1 MSFLDSLMGQG
12 QESGSGLMDVVGTLI
27 SKAGGLQGL
36 VSQLQQSGL
45 GQQVGSWVSTGANLP
60 VSAEQLGAAL
70 QSGPLAGVLQQ
81 ATQKL
86 GMDSPQLLQQL
97 SGLLPQAVDKLTPE
111 GQVPQGGVD
120 LGALT
125 GLAARLFG
133 H

>member
-12 QESGSGLMDVVGTLI
+12 QESGSGLMDVVGALI

-36 VSQLQQSGL
+36 VGQLQQSGL

>member
-1 MSFLDSLMGQG
+1 MSFLDSLMGQD
-12 QESGSGLMDVVGTLI
+12 QESGSGLMDVVGALI

-36 VSQLQQSGL
+36 VGQLQQSGL

>member
-12 QESGSGLMDVVGTLI
+12 QDSGSGLMDVVGALI

-36 VSQLQQSGL
+36 VGQLQQSGL
-45 GQQVGSWVSTGANLP
+45 GQQVGSWVSTGTNLP

>member
-12 QESGSGLMDVVGTLI
+12 QEPGSGLMDVVGTLI

>member
-1 MSFLDSLMGQG
+1 
-12 QESGSGLMDVVGTLI
+12 MDVVGTLI